1 MEFLLHI
8 QRVRRLLY
16 GESRACS
23 VSAQRVAM
31 TDAER
36 VAAFER
42 VRARHFGFLSG
53 VLWKLSGD
61 RELFAEAMQ
70 YALLGLWRH
79 VEKLEG
85 KKGAGYIYRI
95 ALSANSRAWRERIGR
110 NGDMPVRSVAA
121 NEDPEG
127 KTQRAEIA
135 ALVRL
140 TISRLPERQGRAVVM
155 RYLEQMDYPA
165 IAARLGCREAAA
177 RSHVCKAVARL
188 RRELVRQ
195 GDLGTE
201 L

>member
-1 MEFLLHI
+1 
-8 QRVRRLLY
+8 
-16 GESRACS
+16 
-23 VSAQRVAM
+23 M

-42 VRARHFGFLSG
+42 LRARYFGFLSG

-85 KKGAGYIYRI
+85 RKGAGYIYRI

-110 NGDMPVRSVAA
+110 NGDMPARSAA
-121 NEDPEG
+121 SNEGPEG

-140 TISRLPERQGRAVVM
+140 TIARLPERQSRAVVM
-155 RYLEQMDYPA
+155 RYLEQMDYPS
-165 IAARLGCREAAA
+165 IAARLGCNEAAA
-177 RSHVCKAVARL
+177 RSNVCKAVARL
-188 RRELVRQ
+188 RRELVRHK
-195 GDLGTE
+195 DLGRE
-201 L
+201 P